1 MIDPLTALT
10 VANTAFQTV
19 KRLVEHG
26 REIEDV
32 AGQLGKW
39 FEAASDINFAKEQAE
54 NPSMIQS
61 LFRAGSIEK
70 QALDATIAREK
81 LKEQEAEL
89 RSLITLRYSPQ
100 TYKDMMQLRKDIKAR
115 REQMIY
121 KQRKRQQKM
130 LDSAF
135 ILLGAGAAGG
145 VIYAAYSVIQSA
157 RP

>member
-1 MIDPLTALT
+1 MIDPLTALAA
-10 VANTAFQTV
+10 ANAAFSTV
-19 KRLVEHG
+19 KKLVEAG
-26 REIEDV
+26 REVEDV

-54 NPSMIQS
+54 NPGVIQS

-100 TYKDMMQLRKDIKAR
+100 TYRDMMALRRDIAAK
-115 REQMIY
+115 REAVIY
-121 KQRKRQQKM
+121 KRKQLIRGLVDGFAVVM
-130 LDSAF
+130 F
-135 ILLGAGAAGG
+135 IAATGGLGWLVFLIVAEK
-145 VIYAAYSVIQSA
+145 
-157 RP
+157 

>member
-1 MIDPLTALT
+1 MIDPLTALA

-89 RSLITLRYSPQ
+89 RSLITLRYSPN
-100 TYKDMMQLRKDIKAR
+100 TYKDMMQLRKDISAK
-115 REQMIY
+115 REAAIY
-121 KQRKRQQKM
+121 KRKQLVKGLTDAFAVVLFIGLTGGLGWLVFLM
-130 LDSAF
+130 LQDS
-135 ILLGAGAAGG
+135 
-145 VIYAAYSVIQSA
+145 
-157 RP
+157 